1 MSDVV
6 YVICAT
12 PMNEA
17 MQDDTLYWNVD
28 RFSTHGNGWAPKL
41 SECRSYKD
49 EEKAIGVR
57 DALLE
62 KLEKAGDRASIKD
75 IRIETINKKEMLVA
89 RMKGL

>member
-28 RFSTHGNGWAPKL
+28 RFATHGNGWANKL

-49 EEKAIGVR
+49 EEEAIGVR

-62 KLEKAGDRASIKD
+62 RLEKAGERSAIRDIKL
-75 IRIETINKKEMLVA
+75 ITVGRKEMLIA

>member
-28 RFSTHGNGWAPKL
+28 RFATHGNGWANKL
-41 SECRSYKD
+41 FQISRN
-49 EEKAIGVR
+49 
-57 DALLE
+57 L
-62 KLEKAGDRASIKD
+62 
-75 IRIETINKKEMLVA
+75 
-89 RMKGL
+89 